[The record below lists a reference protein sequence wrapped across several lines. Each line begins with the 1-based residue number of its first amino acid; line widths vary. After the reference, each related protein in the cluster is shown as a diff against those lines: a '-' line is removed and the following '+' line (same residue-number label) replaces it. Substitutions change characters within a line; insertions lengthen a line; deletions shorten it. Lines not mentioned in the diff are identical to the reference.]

1 MRSVRSVMMFGVLA
15 SLLLKPWCIMIE
27 LGDTTWPAVNSSEP
41 SEAVKE

>member
-1 MRSVRSVMMFGVLA
+1 MRSVMLFGVIDFFARLA

-27 LGDTTWPAVNSSEP
+27 QDAVDSSEP